1 MRNRFSR
8 LLRIFLRKRNESSVL
23 QLSHKTAGAELVQ
36 RRNGVHG
43 LGTERPEE

>member
-1 MRNRFSR
+1 MRNRFLY
-8 LLRIFLRKRNESSVL
+8 LLRIFLRKRNKSPVL

-43 LGTERPEE
+43 LGTDRPEE

>member
-8 LLRIFLRKRNESSVL
+8 LLRIFLRNRNESPVL

-43 LGTERPEE
+43 LGTDRPEE